1 VIRRGISADHEWIRA
16 VASVVYADLGDYGRI
31 MPSWLDHPGVLAYV
45 DVGDALRGFVL
56 LGFYEPNGVAARSS
70 TSAPVQ
76 TVAQAQAPAQ
86 VIDQAYVADLLALA
100 VHPQFQRQGVG
111 RGLLDHSIQVA
122 ELASRHGRV
131 SELRLT
137 VAEDNHVGLRLYQ
150 RAGFRVLDED
160 HGSYDGGQR
169 AIRMAR
175 PLRPP
180 GDARVAP

>member
-1 VIRRGISADHEWIRA
+1 M
-16 VASVVYADLGDYGRI
+16 ASLVYADLGDYGRI

-45 DVGDALRGFVL
+45 EIADALRGFVL
-56 LGFYEPNGVAARSS
+56 LGFYEFNGVAERSA
-70 TSAPVQ
+70 TP
-76 TVAQAQAPAQ
+76 APAEA
-86 VIDQAYVADLLALA
+86 IDQAYVADLLALA

-111 RGLLDHSIQVA
+111 RALLDHAIQVA

-137 VAEDNHVGLRLYQ
+137 VADDNQVGLRLYQ
-150 RAGFRVLDED
+150 RAGFRILDEE

-180 GDARVAP
+180 GDARIAP